1 MTAQTSKRLTIVTF
15 MAFGQNGKF
24 AERKI
29 IICKTAY
36 HRKRHVK
43 RSRKAQISALYMY
56 IVAKATYIVTQK
68 RLRSDLAINLCT

>member
-1 MTAQTSKRLTIVTF
+1 MTAQTSKHLTIVTF

-24 AERKI
+24 AERK
-29 IICKTAY
+29 ICKTAY